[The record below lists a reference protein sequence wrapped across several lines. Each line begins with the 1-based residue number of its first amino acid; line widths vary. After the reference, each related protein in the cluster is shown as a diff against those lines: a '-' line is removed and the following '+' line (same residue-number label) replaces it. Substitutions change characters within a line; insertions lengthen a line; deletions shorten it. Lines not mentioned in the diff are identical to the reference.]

1 LEKVKFYSNSTINS
15 MWDEVDVLLT
25 ANPSLLLNKPNGKT
39 VVKYKTIYNQDIKSE
54 YEIETLKEFDEI
66 LKNILVC

>member
-1 LEKVKFYSNSTINS
+1 

-25 ANPSLLLNKPNGKT
+25 ANPTLLLNKPNGKI
-39 VVKYKTIYNQDIKSE
+39 VVKYKTIYNQDVKSE